1 VFVLKFVVAA
11 AWIGLVAHLT
21 RTSGSPVYILVSGL
35 VLGVLGVLAGLTGRW
50 GFLLTS
56 QEEEDWWWQ
65 WWRPWRPFSL
75 RPGRLSSFFGGV
87 LMILFFG
94 YMLHRYLSLPA
105 GTP

>member
-1 VFVLKFVVAA
+1 M
-11 AWIGLVAHLT
+11 
-21 RTSGSPVYILVSGL
+21 
-35 VLGVLGVLAGLTGRW
+35 GLTGRW

-65 WWRPWRPFSL
+65 WWRWPSCL
-75 RPGRLSSFFGGV
+75 HPGRRTYFFTGV

-94 YMLHRYLSLPA
+94 FLLYRYLTLPA